1 MNIMMLLEM
10 ASSGFGDRV
19 AIGTGDDALTYQELF
34 DKAGQAATR
43 FATADIA
50 HVGLID
56 VSSPTLPVVLFGAG
70 WAGLPF
76 VPINYRLDVETL
88 TTLAARVAPA
98 RAVCHPDFVDLV
110 SSVDGISTEDRGS
123 FLRGLDGLKP
133 HHEAWG
139 MDGED
144 IAVLLFTSGTTGDP
158 KAAVLRHKHLVSYIL
173 GSVEFM
179 GAGED
184 EAILVSVPPYHVAG
198 LASLLSSVFA
208 GRRIVQLPQFDAD
221 EWIDLAIAESVTNA
235 MVVPTMLSRI
245 VDRLDERHLTIPSL
259 RAMSYGGGKMPL
271 PIIERALELLPG
283 TNFVNAYGLTE
294 TSSTLSLLGPD
305 DHRAALAS
313 DDPDVRARLASV
325 GRPLPS
331 VEISIRDENGAPVP
345 AGTPGE
351 VWVRG
356 EQVSGEYVGKGS
368 RVDAEGWFPTN
379 DGGHLDDAGYLFVSG
394 RIDDVIIR
402 GGENIS
408 PGEIEDVITSHP
420 AVMDA
425 AAIGVADQQWGE
437 VIAVVAVPDHGASV
451 EPDEL
456 IELVRSQLRGSKV
469 PEHVV
474 FRAELPYNETGKL
487 LRRVL
492 RDELAHL
499 GDGSI

>member
-1 MNIMMLLEM
+1 MMLLEM

-76 VPINYRLDVETL
+76 VPINYRLDAETL

-110 SSVDGISTEDRGS
+110 SSVDGISTEDRGA

-208 GRRIVQLPQFDAD
+208 GRRIVQLPQFDA
-221 EWIDLAIAESVTNA
+221 
-235 MVVPTMLSRI
+235 
-245 VDRLDERHLTIPSL
+245 
-259 RAMSYGGGKMPL
+259 
-271 PIIERALELLPG
+271 
-283 TNFVNAYGLTE
+283 
-294 TSSTLSLLGPD
+294 
-305 DHRAALAS
+305 
-313 DDPDVRARLASV
+313 
-325 GRPLPS
+325 
-331 VEISIRDENGAPVP
+331 
-345 AGTPGE
+345 
-351 VWVRG
+351 
-356 EQVSGEYVGKGS
+356 
-368 RVDAEGWFPTN
+368 
-379 DGGHLDDAGYLFVSG
+379 
-394 RIDDVIIR
+394 
-402 GGENIS
+402 
-408 PGEIEDVITSHP
+408 
-420 AVMDA
+420 
-425 AAIGVADQQWGE
+425 
-437 VIAVVAVPDHGASV
+437 
-451 EPDEL
+451 
-456 IELVRSQLRGSKV
+456 
-469 PEHVV
+469 
-474 FRAELPYNETGKL
+474 
-487 LRRVL
+487 
-492 RDELAHL
+492 
-499 GDGSI
+499 